1 MKTLKITTNNEILI
15 VDVDLNDYK
24 SIQKELGGYAEGVL
38 TGVMH
43 EYFKTSVLML
53 VDEEGLIKKPSNQC
67 GGISFLWL
75 PDSWA
80 GHSRGCDLCNITW

>member
-24 SIQKELGGYAEGVL
+24 SIQKELGGYAESVL

-43 EYFKTSVLML
+43 ARVET
-53 VDEEGLIKKPSNQC
+53 Q
-67 GGISFLWL
+67 SF
-75 PDSWA
+75 
-80 GHSRGCDLCNITW
+80 